1 MHKSNVLVFIVR
13 DKKAHDKAVW
23 HVYLLYDHFQSEA
36 CCVMAVDICF
46 IIIIFFFLEFAE
58 IFWSFVMFLGMSDCM
73 TFAPGSKR
81 AVLRQW
87 ISAFSY

>member
-1 MHKSNVLVFIVR
+1 MTR
-13 DKKAHDKAVW
+13 
-23 HVYLLYDHFQSEA
+23 LYDMYIFYTTTSRA
-36 CCVMAVDICF
+36 KRAVLWQWISVF
-46 IIIIFFFLEFAE
+46 LLLLLFFLEFAE
-58 IFWSFVMFLGMSDCM
+58 IFGSFVMFLGMSDCM